1 MKTKINEDSLQ
12 IEHIYSASVEDVSNC
27 FIDVDI
33 AKIWM
38 APGKMKCAVLTM
50 DVIPG
55 GKYQIT
61 MENEELEQHTAT
73 GEYTEVIDN
82 KRFAYTWKWAGAD
95 NPETFVEID
104 FHEEE
109 SGCKWCLITE
119 GSPQQMPQN
128 PILKDGT
135 VYWIN
140 SRAKYSNLN
149 KRYPLSRTRIIPLF

>member
-12 IEHIYSASVEDVSNC
+12 IEHIYSASVEAVFNC

-33 AKIWM
+33 AKKWM

-61 MENEELEQHTAT
+61 MENEEGEQHTAT
-73 GEYTEVIDN
+73 GEYTEVIAN
-82 KRFAYTWKWAGAD
+82 KRLAYTWKWDSAD
-95 NPETFVEID
+95 SPETFVEID

-109 SGCKWCLITE
+109 SGCKLVFNHRGFATADAAKSHSE
-119 GSPQQMPQN
+119 GWSS
-128 PILKDGT
+128 ILDKLA
-135 VYWIN
+135 
-140 SRAKYSNLN
+140 SQLK
-149 KRYPLSRTRIIPLF
+149 